1 MYFSATIVDPRKND
15 DREFA
20 YGSGQINPL
29 KAVHPGLIFD
39 ASEADFVDFL
49 CAEGYSSTLVGLIS
63 GDASTC
69 PDKLGKTSD
78 LNYPSFALSLLDGEQ
93 IDVTYPRTVTN
104 VGFPN
109 STYHAVVSMPPEFN
123 VVVEPSV
130 LTFAEVGEKQ
140 SFTVKITG
148 LPIFQVPLVSGSV
161 QWSDGTH
168 IVRTPIA
175 VFNNMPSIW
184 ASLDSNHPVEK
195 NSQPW
200 KGSTIFNNK

>member
-1 MYFSATIVDPRKND
+1 M
-15 DREFA
+15 
-20 YGSGQINPL
+20 
-29 KAVHPGLIFD
+29 
-39 ASEADFVDFL
+39 
-49 CAEGYSSTLVGLIS
+49 GLIS
-63 GDASTC
+63 GDSSTC
-69 PDKLGKTSD
+69 PDKPGKTSD

-109 STYHAVVSMPPEFN
+109 STYYAVVSMPPEFN

-148 LPIFQVPLVSGSV
+148 TPLFQVPLVSGSL
-161 QWSDGTH
+161 QWTDGTH

-175 VFNNMPSIW
+175 LFNNMPSIW
-184 ASLDSNHPVEK
+184 ASIGSTSPLEK
-195 NSQPW
+195 KNTQPW
-200 KGSTIFNNK
+200 KCSTVFN